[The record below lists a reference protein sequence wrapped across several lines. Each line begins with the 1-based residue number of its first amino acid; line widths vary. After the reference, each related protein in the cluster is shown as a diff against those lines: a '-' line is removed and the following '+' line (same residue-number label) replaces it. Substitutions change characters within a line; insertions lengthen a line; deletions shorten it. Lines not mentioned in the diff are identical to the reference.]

1 MPAEQIFERL
11 SSDLAKSLQQLVKR
25 LPSNWLHAPKPVTH
39 AKFRQG
45 LNRLYVELADQYV
58 EVAGRAESKICEEC
72 SHYIHWWERRVAAN
86 EQAGVHRSCWEGRQF
101 FSQLMSA
108 HLPQSEQSHFIA
120 SREYKSHQIANIVG
134 KATDLD
140 QAAGLIESM
149 VSSFHDEMQ
158 RSGKDSPQTEYARGL
173 LGGAK
178 AMLAE
183 LCGAAT
189 KEQVLRDA
197 RRRVWQNHYR
207 ARSPLPPTPEI
218 GTDGIRTR
226 IEVMVIVEY
235 SANQP
240 LAGSSRTQFLP
251 VSPWLL
257 TRNFTF
263 SADRN

>member
-11 SSDLAKSLQQLVKR
+11 SSDLVKSLQQLVKR
-25 LPSNWLHAPKPVTH
+25 LPPNWLHAPNQLL
-39 AKFRQG
+39 AKFRQR
-45 LNRLYVELADQYV
+45 LNRLYVGLADQYV
-58 EVAGRAESKICEEC
+58 EVARRAESEICEEC
-72 SHYIHWWERRVAAN
+72 SHYIHWWERRVAVN
-86 EQAGVHRSCWEGRQF
+86 EQVGVHRSCWEGRQF

-108 HLPQSEQSHFIA
+108 HLPQSEQSPFIA

-140 QAAGLIESM
+140 RVVGIIESI
-149 VSSFHDEMQ
+149 VFSFYDEMQ

-197 RRRVWQNHYR
+197 RRRV
-207 ARSPLPPTPEI
+207 AKPLPC
-218 GTDGIRTR
+218 
-226 IEVMVIVEY
+226 
-235 SANQP
+235 SLP
-240 LAGSSRTQFLP
+240 LASDGNRYGWDPDSD
-251 VSPWLL
+251 
-257 TRNFTF
+257 
-263 SADRN
+263 SAAPLSTL